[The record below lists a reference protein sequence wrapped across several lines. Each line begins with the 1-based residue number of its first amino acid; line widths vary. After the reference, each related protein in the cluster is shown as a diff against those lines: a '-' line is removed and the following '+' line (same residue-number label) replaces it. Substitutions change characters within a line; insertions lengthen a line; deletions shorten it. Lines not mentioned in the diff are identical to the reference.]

1 MSPHPGRTTNV
12 LTQAI
17 SAHHRVLAAKAV
29 SHRIYGKP
37 RESSGAHSTAALSF
51 GERRNCLDTCAGGFV
66 GDEFAT
72 HRSSCGSHSRSR
84 TGGVAVCSGRCS
96 PGVVRTGRLYPVAN
110 HQGVRCQFDLI
121 QWDHWGRAGQ
131 TIGIFEEGSNPSFV
145 STSSPNYSTSALA
158 VFDKTFGIPDPP
170 SLNFFDENGN
180 PITPTNPGPGD
191 EGAGPEIALDIEWAH
206 AMAPA
211 ANIDV
216 VNAVPQPND
225 YYQDIPL
232 GMATLAKLPGVSV
245 VSASYGWYLEY
256 YDQGALE
263 TEWDSEYIQAALAV
277 NPNATFFS
285 SSGDDG
291 SFPDS
296 LIYPSVSPEVVSVG
310 GTSLFLG
317 SQNQWAN
324 ETGWSGSGGGISTTF
339 TKPSYQDN
347 TGITTAF
354 RTDPDV
360 SAVADPATGVA
371 VYDPFDFG
379 TTTPWEQIGGT
390 SLAAPVWAG
399 MMTIADQG
407 RALFGA
413 SPLGSP
419 QTLNY
424 LYSFPQ
430 SDFHDVTEGNSGLYS
445 AGPGYDL
452 VTGRGSPIAN
462 VVVPALATAGVT
474 VQVVTT
480 QPPTTVIQ
488 GGKFGTVVEA
498 QFPAT
503 GAIATDFVGNAT
515 ISLESGP
522 TGATFTPVTVPFTN
536 GVAVFDGLSLSTLS
550 NGTPYTFTITV
561 TSGSLTLRTLTP
573 DSVDVATA
581 ATPDVGVYYPLPLD
595 SSLRGDAAAAN
606 ADPTNAT
613 DDLYLVYS
621 TPYDLTAGQL
631 VLHNTSSLPSKTLQF
646 LGDDEFATTTP
657 AISAGSLSRVFDI
670 VGTSP
675 LSVLFNGLVIEGG
688 SASTA
693 STDGAIGG
701 GLLIDGGSVRLSN
714 VTLQGNQASG
724 GAGAVAHRVMR

>member
-1 MSPHPGRTTNV
+1 MVGTLNTT
-12 LTQAI
+12 T
-17 SAHHRVLAAKAV
+17 R
-29 SHRIYGKP
+29 
-37 RESSGAHSTAALSF
+37 
-51 GERRNCLDTCAGGFV
+51 
-66 GDEFAT
+66 
-72 HRSSCGSHSRSR
+72 
-84 TGGVAVCSGRCS
+84 
-96 PGVVRTGRLYPVAN
+96 
-110 HQGVRCQFDLI
+110 
-121 QWDHWGRAGQ
+121 
-131 TIGIFEEGSNPSFV
+131 
-145 STSSPNYSTSALA
+145 
-158 VFDKTFGIPDPP
+158 
-170 SLNFFDENGN
+170 
-180 PITPTNPGPGD
+180 
-191 EGAGPEIALDIEWAH
+191 
-206 AMAPA
+206 
-211 ANIDV
+211 
-216 VNAVPQPND
+216 
-225 YYQDIPL
+225 
-232 GMATLAKLPGVSV
+232 
-245 VSASYGWYLEY
+245 
-256 YDQGALE
+256 GALE

-277 NPNATFFS
+277 NPNVTFFS

-688 SASTA
+688 SASAA

-724 GAGAVAHRVMR
+724 GAGASGAPGNAVSAGPGGPGASGGSGKGGGIYISTGTLTLNDDIITGNVAKGGNGGIGGTGGKGPGMTGGAGGAGGAGGSAAGGASSSPEAACRSRAAPSRAIARSVALADRGALVDQAPPAISLAVWAVRQAAAAAVPEPAFT